1 MNALKINRALLACRC
16 GFGSTVT
23 VKSRGGSRPPIG
35 APGPRV
41 SMACL
46 YARRPSACDEGASQH
61 VRRRSRMRP
70 HCASRLVYCAP

>member
-1 MNALKINRALLACRC
+1 MAN
-16 GFGSTVT
+16 GFQVEARVHDES
-23 VKSRGGSRPPIG
+23 PPIG